1 MGLDVCN
8 GTDSLGG
15 GATDF
20 FLNKLANIFLNFP
33 FLDGSGTC
41 AGWAG
46 GACAGFAGGRDTDF
60 FLKVFFNKL
69 VNILNFPGAFA
80 CGACGGGACACGAC
94 AGGACACGGGACAC
108 GACACGACACGA
120 CACGACACGACA
132 CAGFVGGFL

>member
-1 MGLDVCN
+1 MRLDVCN

-20 FLNKLANIFLNFP
+20 FLNKLANILNFP
-33 FLDGSGTC
+33 GAFACGACGCGACAGGACACGACACTC
-41 AGWAG
+41 AC
-46 GACAGFAGGRDTDF
+46 ACAGFAGGRDTDF

-80 CGACGGGACACGAC
+80 CGAC
-94 AGGACACGGGACAC
+94 
-108 GACACGACACGA
+108 ACGA

-132 CAGFVGGFL
+132 CACAGFVGGFL